1 MTSYKTFFLI
11 PQLEY
16 EAHLARTNSKPV
28 RQVNNVDV
36 NEGGKVVIRNDNNNK
51 SCPKTPS
58 GLSFSYSKPKAPV
71 ENESVNSSGP
81 TINTDNA
88 SIRNDSSAGDLQ
100 SSFSSNWTRNQN
112 QINASKEIPNPSEL
126 NEEFQNYQP
135 FNPNASNADNST
147 NSDQDLTSARERI
160 KDIIY
165 NKSKESSLESMQVDD
180 SPKLTDTGSD
190 PIFPT
195 SEMVDKGTET
205 DPIIQKEMINKETE
219 TDQVSRRDASVQLE
233 PEASKN
239 DANVQ
244 TEETGANTQDFNN
257 SNTYSNFAQ
266 MNEELLSYFDQFLN
280 MFQQKQES
288 NDYQFDS
295 DRFEDIT
302 EKVRS
307 VISRPE
313 SKIKRDKEIRMSRS
327 GKPYPLN
334 VISHEREKRDKK
346 EKSERENA
354 QIQAVMDKIILKS
367 LEARELREADKLM
380 APGDSSKI
388 PFPDIDSSTVPL
400 PDDGHDLVES
410 VAVPINEK
418 LPNIDMRDVV
428 EEIVEKAIQKSEQKK
443 NYKPKPADKR
453 DRSRSP
459 GKSAPALPG
468 KSASKKSRKKSVAQP
483 PKLGSWNELERNYR
497 KSRRE
502 IHEESKRDPADN
514 NLLMELLKGENRKR
528 RNKSTASVN
537 VEKKKFI
544 VPA

>member
-1 MTSYKTFFLI
+1 MTTYKTFFLI

-16 EAHLARTNSKPV
+16 EAHLARANSKPV

-36 NEGGKVVIRNDNNNK
+36 NDGGKVVIRNDNNNK
-51 SCPKTPS
+51 ACPKTSS
-58 GLSFSYSKPKAPV
+58 GLSFTHSKPKPNVPV
-71 ENESVNSSGP
+71 ENESVN
-81 TINTDNA
+81 TDNA
-88 SIRNDSSAGDLQ
+88 SIQNGNGSSVGDLQ
-100 SSFSSNWTRNQN
+100 SSFSSNWTNNQN
-112 QINASKEIPNPSEL
+112 QNNTSKNVPSVSEM
-126 NEEFQNYQP
+126 NEEIQNYQI
-135 FNPNASNADNST
+135 DNNT
-147 NSDQDLTSARERI
+147 DQDLTSASERI
-160 KDIIY
+160 RKIIFNE
-165 NKSKESSLESMQVDD
+165 NKEPSIESMQVDT
-180 SPKLTDTGSD
+180 SPKLADTGSD

-195 SEMVDKGTET
+195 SEMVNKETET
-205 DPIIQKEMINKETE
+205 DPITQKEMINRETE
-219 TDQVSRRDASVQLE
+219 TDQVSQRDASVQLE
-233 PEASKN
+233 PEVSKN

-288 NDYQFDS
+288 TDYQFDS

-313 SKIKRDKEIRMSRS
+313 SKIKRVRQGYMLRS
-327 GKPYPLN
+327 GKPYPPNL
-334 VISHEREKRDKK
+334 ISLERDIRDKK

-354 QIQAVMDKIILKS
+354 QIQAVMDQIILKS
-367 LEARELREADKLM
+367 QEARELREADKLI
-380 APGDSSKI
+380 GKVDSSKI
-388 PFPDIDSSTVPL
+388 PFPDTDEDLTPMVIDSSAVPL
-400 PDDGHDLVES
+400 PDDGQDLVES
-410 VAVPINEK
+410 VAVPINKK
-418 LPNIDMRDVV
+418 LPDIGMRDVV
-428 EEIVEKAIQKSEQKK
+428 EKIVEKAIQQAERKK
-443 NYKPKPADKR
+443 NYKPKPAEKR

-459 GKSAPALPG
+459 GKSAPASPG
-468 KSASKKSRKKSVAQP
+468 KSASKKSRKKSVTQP

-514 NLLMELLKGENRKR
+514 NLLMELLNGENRKR

-537 VEKKKFI
+537 VDKKKFI